1 MNKFLIYTSNLD
13 RNPRSMRDVIK
24 FAQQTPKFYLASV
37 ELSDVLGDVRE
48 GDNIITKKGNS
59 IYVIRAISESVDD
72 WSDETREYVEELSRQ
87 YGLKRCNITSIAQV
101 VKFETWCKQGR
112 AIINKTVKEK
122 TMGSI
127 SNLSK
132 SMFAKFMP
140 AKAEGVRVSMDG
152 NICVETSEG
161 YVTIDANNKLE
172 SYPEEFTVDLPV
184 FTICK
189 SIDQLAVGDI
199 IKCPKSYAKITKIEG
214 EKLTAIS
221 FTGTG
226 KVVHTIKDILFNQTT
241 VRVVVSMVGNIGG
254 QMNPMMMMALMDKE
268 SGSGKGL
275 DTTALLAMMSM
286 NQNGGNLGINPMMMM
301 LMGGGDDKS
310 SLKDLLL
317 MSAMTGGNGFNMFQG
332 FGGMQQG
339 PAKPAAEVKPE
350 GEGAAE

>member
-13 RNPRSMRDVIK
+13 RNPRSMRDVIR
-24 FAQQTPKFYLASV
+24 FAQQAPKFYLASV
-37 ELSDVLGDVRE
+37 ELSDVLGNVRE

-87 YGLKRCNITSIAQV
+87 YGLKRCNITSVAQV
-101 VKFETWCKQGR
+101 IKFETWCKQGR
-112 AIINKTVKEK
+112 AIINKT
-122 TMGSI
+122 MGSI

-132 SMFAKFMP
+132 TMFSKFMP

-161 YVTIDANNKLE
+161 YVTIDANNKLA

-199 IKCPKSYAKITKIEG
+199 IKCPKSYAKITKIDG

-301 LMGGGDDKS
+301 FMGGGDDKS

-339 PAKPAAEVKPE
+339 PAKPAEVKPE
-350 GEGAAE
+350 EGPAAE